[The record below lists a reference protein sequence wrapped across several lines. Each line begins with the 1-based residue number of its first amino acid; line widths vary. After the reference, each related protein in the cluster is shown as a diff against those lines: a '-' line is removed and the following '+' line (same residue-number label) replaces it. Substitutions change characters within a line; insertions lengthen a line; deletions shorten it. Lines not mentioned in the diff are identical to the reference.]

1 MKVFDTKEIRNVS
14 LLGHGAA
21 GKTTLTEA
29 ILYTSGAI
37 SRMGRIEDG
46 NTKSDYLEDEISRQ
60 ISINATLVQT
70 EWQGR
75 KLNIMDTP
83 GYADF
88 VGEVIGALRATD
100 FSVVVVDAVTG
111 LEVGTETAWEL
122 NDKMDKPRMIVV
134 NRSGKEHSKAVEVLA
149 AIQQR
154 FGIKALPVQIPVNP
168 GVGFNRIVDIISMK
182 ESAYQIDG
190 NGKGTVGDI
199 SANLQGDAD
208 ELREKLIE
216 AAAESDDTLMEKFF
230 ESGLSTEEVSGGI
243 KKAILE
249 RTLIPIVF
257 TDAYTNV
264 GVDLLLQLL
273 TESAPAPSDIPP
285 VTAKRPSGE
294 ITLPP
299 TAESPLA
306 MLVFKA
312 VVEQHVGELS
322 FFRVFSGS
330 YKSGEEI
337 YNATSSASERPTL
350 IYTVVGRDRTEISTV
365 KCGDIG
371 TFVKLKGTKA
381 GDTLCSKQMQMKLP
395 PLEYPVPSMDVAV
408 YPKVKG
414 DEDKIM
420 QGLSKLHDEDLSFR
434 VRNDPELRQIILEGQ
449 GGFQIDVLIDRLK
462 RKFNTDVDLKAPR
475 IPYRET
481 ITGKSDEKYRYKKQ
495 TGGRGQYGEVYF
507 RMEPVTRGEG
517 YQFVDEIKGGVIPG
531 RFIPAV
537 EKGVLEALERGPL
550 SHSKVIDVRVT
561 LYYGSFH
568 TVDSSELAFKM
579 ASIMC
584 FRECFLKAKPILLEP
599 IYNIEVKV
607 PDIYTGDVMGDLSS
621 RRGKIMGM
629 EPSGI
634 FQIIKAQV
642 PLAELYMY
650 STQLRSITQGRGAYS
665 RNFSHYEQVP
675 SDLAQK
681 IIEATKAEEEE

>member
-1 MKVFDTKEIRNVS
+1 MKVFETKDIRNIA
-14 LLGHGAA
+14 LLGHGAS

-29 ILYTSGAI
+29 MLYTSGAI
-37 SRMGRIEDG
+37 NRMGRIEDG
-46 NTKSDYLEDEISRQ
+46 NMKTDYLDDEISRQ
-60 ISINATLVQT
+60 ISINAALVQT

-75 KLNIMDTP
+75 KLNVMDTP

-88 VGEVIGALRATD
+88 VGEVIGSLRATD

-134 NRSGKEHSKAVEVLA
+134 NRSGKEHSKAIDVLN

-154 FGIKALPVQIPVNP
+154 FGMKALPIQIPVNP

-190 NGKGTVGDI
+190 NGKGTVADI
-199 SANLQGDAD
+199 SGNLKDEAD
-208 ELREKLIE
+208 ELHEKLIE

-230 ESGLSTEEVSGGI
+230 DSGLTTEEVSGGI

-264 GVDLLLQLL
+264 GVDLLMKLL
-273 TESAPAPSDIPP
+273 VESAPAPSDMSP
-285 VTAKRPSGE
+285 VKAKRTSGE
-294 ITLPP
+294 ISLAPSVD
-299 TAESPLA
+299 SPLA

-322 FFRVFSGS
+322 FFRIFSGA

-350 IYTVVGRDRTEISTV
+350 IYTVIGRDRTDISTV
-365 KCGDIG
+365 NCGDIG

-381 GDTLCSKQMQMKLP
+381 GDTLCSKQLQVELP
-395 PLEYPVPSMDVAV
+395 RMTYPEPSMDVAV
-408 YPKVKG
+408 YPKTKG
-414 DEDKIM
+414 EEDKIM
-420 QGLSKLHDEDLSFR
+420 QGLSKLHDEDMSFR
-434 VRNDPELRQIILEGQ
+434 VRNDSELRQIILEGQ

-462 RKFNTDVDLKAPR
+462 RKFNTDVELKAPR

-481 ITGKSDEKYRYKKQ
+481 ITGKSDERYRYKKQ

-507 RMEPVTRGEG
+507 RMEPVIRGEG

-550 SHSKVIDVRVT
+550 SHSKVIDLKVI

-599 IYNIEVKV
+599 IYNIDVKV

-629 EPSGI
+629 EPFGI
-634 FQIIKAQV
+634 FQMIKAQV
-642 PLAELYMY
+642 PLVELYMY
-650 STQLRSITQGRGAYS
+650 STQLRSITQGRGAYF
-665 RNFSHYEQVP
+665 RHFSHYEQVP